1 MNMEAMEN
9 ETETDGMDVA
19 LSDDSD
25 FELEVVDDVPYNEK
39 PRLPE
44 DHKADL
50 PDDDEVEKYS
60 ESVQK
65 RIKQLKFE
73 YHEAERQKQEA
84 IRLREEAIEYARKAA
99 EENKSLSERLS
110 KGQTSVVENAKARFT
125 TEVDRAKR
133 DYKLAY
139 EAGDAD
145 ALVDAQQRLVQAQS
159 NLQQVQNWRPQQI
172 QPQYGPEQLQQAYQQ
187 YTQQQ
192 PQAPQLNEQQ
202 RAWLADNDWFGKDE
216 EMTGAAYGLH
226 ERLVRNGID
235 PNTQTYYDKIN
246 EGMRQRFPAKFGDV
260 TAEVA
265 EAPRKTANV
274 VAPAARSAKN
284 PRKIKMTST
293 QVALAKPLGIT
304 PERYAAQ
311 LLKDQKNG

>member
-1 MNMEAMEN
+1 MNMNA
-9 ETETDGMDVA
+9 TE
-19 LSDDSD
+19 SYEDDNDD
-25 FELEVVDDVPYNEK
+25 FELEVVDDVPADEK

-84 IRLREEAIEYARKAA
+84 IRLREEAISYAQKAA
-99 EENKSLSERLS
+99 EENKALSERLA
-110 KGQTSVVENAKARFT
+110 KGQSSVVENAKARYT
-125 TEVDRAKR
+125 AEVERARR

-139 EAGDAD
+139 EAGDSD
-145 ALVDAQQRLVQAQS
+145 ALLDAQQRLIQNQNALS
-159 NLQQVQNWRPQQI
+159 QVQNWKPQPV
-172 QPQYGPEQLQQAYQQ
+172 QPQYGPEQLQQAYQK

-192 PQAPQLNEQQ
+192 PQVPQLNKQQ
-202 RAWLADNDWFGKDE
+202 QEWLAENDWFGRDE

-226 ERLVRNGID
+226 ERLVRNGVD
-235 PNTQTYYDKIN
+235 PNSQTYYDKIN
-246 EGMRQRFPAKFGDV
+246 EGMRQRFPEKFGGAP
-260 TAEVA
+260 TEVSG
-265 EAPRKTANV
+265 APRKTANV
-274 VAPAARSAKN
+274 VAPASRSSKN
-284 PRKIKMTST
+284 PRTVKLTST
-293 QVALAKPLGIT
+293 QVALAKRLGLT

-311 LLKDQKNG
+311 LLKDQRNG